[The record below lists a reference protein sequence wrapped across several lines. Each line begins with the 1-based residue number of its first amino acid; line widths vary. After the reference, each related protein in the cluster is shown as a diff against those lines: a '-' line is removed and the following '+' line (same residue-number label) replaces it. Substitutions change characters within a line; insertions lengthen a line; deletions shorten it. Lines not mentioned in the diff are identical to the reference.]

1 MKAEGIAVVT
11 GASRGIGRAAALE
24 LTRRGFEV
32 VATMRN
38 PDDGA
43 ELVEDAAGAAGSLRV
58 AELDVNRPETIDL
71 PAGLRVLVNNAGLE
85 RENLPLEVTPMD
97 TWRDIFDTNVFGLV
111 EVTRRAI
118 PLLRDA
124 GGGVLC
130 NVTSS
135 SILAPVPFYA
145 PYRASK
151 AAVSALS
158 MTLRAELTPQNIRVV
173 EIMPGPI
180 DTDMLRH
187 SQASRISTD
196 YEPYRVMAETMN
208 ANKGN
213 VATMICSC
221 EDAAISI
228 ADAILDDDGPMRYGC
243 DPMGIGLI
251 EGWRHSSDE
260 AFMGSMLGIFTD
272 QPEASGVG

>member
-1 MKAEGIAVVT
+1 MKAQGIAVVT

-24 LTRRGFEV
+24 LARRGFDV

-43 ELVEDAAGAAGSLRV
+43 DLVGDASGATGSLRV
-58 AELDVNRPETIDL
+58 AALDVNRPDTIDL
-71 PAGLRVLVNNAGLE
+71 PVGLRVLVNNAGLE

-118 PLLRDA
+118 PLMREA

-158 MTLRAELTPQNIRVV
+158 MSLRAELTPQNIRVV

-187 SQASRISTD
+187 SQASRITTEH
-196 YEPYRVMAETMN
+196 EPYRVMAETMN

-221 EDAAISI
+221 EDAANSI

-251 EGWRHSSDE
+251 EGWRNSSDE
-260 AFMGSMLGIFTD
+260 AFMGGMLGIFTD